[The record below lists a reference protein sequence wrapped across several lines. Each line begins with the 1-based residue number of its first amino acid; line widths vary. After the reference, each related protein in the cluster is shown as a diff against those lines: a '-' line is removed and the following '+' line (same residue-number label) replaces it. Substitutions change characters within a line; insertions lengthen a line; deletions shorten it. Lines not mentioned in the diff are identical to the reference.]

1 MPDFYESF
9 KAYSMREILSS
20 FLSFKKTKEEI
31 NSSAALFFED
41 STTFGLIKD
50 VLRVNLIVC
59 CDYWRSDN
67 GEAESKLLPCK
78 PKSSPARSLL
88 IRSSISGEFYLL

>member
-1 MPDFYESF
+1 MPDLCESF
-9 KAYSMREILSS
+9 KAYSMREIFSS

-31 NSSAALFFED
+31 NNSAALFFED

-50 VLRVNLIVC
+50 VLRVNLIFC

-67 GEAESKLLPCK
+67 GEAESKLLPYN
-78 PKSSPARSLL
+78 PNSSPTRSLL